1 MKQYFLYIFFLCCI
15 ILGVSYYNTYVNTK
29 ESFDI
34 NKDTFILLGDSIIKN
49 NSYVSHGKNI
59 EEIILERTNGKSHCY
74 AKDHSKI
81 VDVYNQISLIPLE
94 YNNPNTL
101 IFLSAGGNDIL
112 FHYIDQEGD
121 TTDSSI
127 LRPMF
132 SSYKKL
138 IESIKIRLPLAKLY
152 LLDIYYPNNIKYKP
166 FHTILSE
173 WNSMLYNYAED
184 PKNKI
189 SGVIRISNIITQEDD
204 FTFGIEPSSK
214 GGEKIAEYIL
224 SV

>member
-1 MKQYFLYIFFLCCI
+1 MKQFFLYIFFLCCI
-15 ILGVSYYNTYVNTK
+15 ILGFSYYNTYISKK
-29 ESFDI
+29 EHFDI
-34 NKDTFILLGDSIIKN
+34 NNETFILLGDSIIKN
-49 NSYVSHGKNI
+49 NSYISNGKPI

-81 VDVYNQISLIPLE
+81 VDVYNQVSLIPLE
-94 YNNPNTL
+94 YNNSNTL
-101 IFLSAGGNDIL
+101 IFLSVGGNDIL
-112 FHYIDQEGD
+112 SHYVDQEGD
-121 TTDSSI
+121 STDSSI
-127 LRPMF
+127 LKPMF

-173 WNSMLYNYAED
+173 WNSMIYNYAEN
-184 PKNKI
+184 PKNNI
-189 SGVIRISNIITQEDD
+189 SGVIKISNIITQEDD

-214 GGEKIAEYIL
+214 GGTKIADYIL